1 MKIALL
7 TDGITPYVTGGMQRH
22 SFNLTNH
29 LLLAGHEVTLVHC
42 VYGSARLPKKDE
54 VRALFQRSE
63 KLHVHTFRFP
73 SMGQMPGHY
82 LRESYQYSREIVEVL
97 AAQWESFD
105 VVMAKGFCAWH
116 LIEQKRKKKI
126 KVGPIA
132 VNFHGVE
139 MFQPPANWKERFKSY
154 LLKGATKWNLL
165 QADFC
170 ISYGGQI
177 TQIHEK
183 LGVDRKKIIEI
194 PSGIDRNWIAET
206 KIQQE
211 VPTFLFIGRYE
222 RRKGVEELTEV
233 IKKDKNLHFH
243 FIGNIPHTKRIKRDN
258 VIYWGEI
265 KDKQELQTRID
276 SCDVIV
282 APSFSE
288 GMPNV
293 LLEAMGR
300 GLVPIATR
308 VGAVPVLISEKEG
321 YLLNPGNSIEL
332 AQTLAMVH
340 QMSVTERQALS
351 HATLRKV
358 KEAFLW
364 EKIILQTEKAFQ
376 YMLENE

>member
-1 MKIALL
+1 MNIALL

-29 LLLAGHEVTLVHC
+29 LLQAGHQVTLIHC
-42 VYGSARLPKKDE
+42 VYGSARLPKKEE
-54 VRALFQRSE
+54 VKALFVHSTN
-63 KLHVHTFRFP
+63 LNVHTFRFP

-97 AAQWESFD
+97 ARQWESFD
-105 VVMAKGFCAWH
+105 VVMAKGFCAWN

-177 TQIHEK
+177 TRIHETI
-183 LGVDRKKIIEI
+183 GIDRKKIIEI
-194 PSGIDRNWIAET
+194 PSGIDREWIAES
-206 KIQQE
+206 KKQQD

-222 RRKGVEELTEV
+222 RRKGIEELTEV
-233 IKKDKNLHFH
+233 IKKDKSLNFQ

-258 VIYWGEI
+258 VMYWGEI

-300 GLVPIATR
+300 GLIPIATR
-308 VGAVPVLISEKEG
+308 VGAVPVLISEEEG
-321 YLLNPGNSIEL
+321 FLVDPGNSAEL
-332 AQTLAMVH
+332 AKTLARVNEL
-340 QMSVTERQALS
+340 SIAERLALS
-351 HATLRKV
+351 NATLRKV
-358 KEAFLW
+358 RETFLW

-376 YMLENE
+376 FMLENE